1 MVAKAVRNEPR
12 VYFLRSKTVCR
23 GQELKYVC
31 LRRKDPPCVTL
42 PPIPKKRAG
51 VGYAPPSISQSY
63 DPADAERQRKR
74 IADQGIDLLNLGA
87 SQYQLVRPLSSRGR
101 LTSKAL
107 IYHANFEAKPVD
119 NPQAPN
125 ELFFLELVL
134 GSGGMV
140 KRISSYIIQ
149 SLGPSDSMTDNDDD
163 DDDDNSMCK
172 KERAPQE
179 NDTQPKGIGK
189 KIRYPKNVKLNYD
202 FDVTEKV

>member
-1 MVAKAVRNEPR
+1 MIRNELTYLC
-12 VYFLRSKTVCR
+12 VAS
-23 GQELKYVC
+23 
-31 LRRKDPPCVTL
+31 CVTL

-63 DPADAERQRKR
+63 DPADAERQHKR

-149 SLGPSDSMTDNDDD
+149 SLGPSDSMTDDDSRC
-163 DDDDNSMCK
+163 SMCK
-172 KERAPQE
+172 TVIAPRE
-179 NDTQPKGIGK
+179 KDTQPKGMGK
-189 KIRYPKNVKLNYD
+189 KIRYPKNVKLHFD
-202 FDVTEKV
+202 FDATEKVKV